1 MARNRIGGGKQGQ
14 ACHLLFDCVVAWMIP
29 ERALSSQ
36 PSAGSHDEPGVIT
49 APGPTSGTIEGAP
62 SIQTPSRAE

>member
-49 APGPTSGTIEGAP
+49 APGPTSGRMVHVQGGKPMWGAP
-62 SIQTPSRAE
+62 